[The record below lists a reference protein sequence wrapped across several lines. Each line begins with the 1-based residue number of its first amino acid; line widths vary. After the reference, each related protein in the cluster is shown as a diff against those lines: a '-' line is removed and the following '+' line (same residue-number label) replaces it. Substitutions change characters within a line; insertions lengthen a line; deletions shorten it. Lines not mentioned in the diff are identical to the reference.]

1 MSTDIRGHEALLHH
15 MGQNL
20 YGHQMPRFL
29 YCLDLNW
36 SGKVIKHKHCLQ
48 RDTGGDKILCGGGW
62 GVVVV
67 VVTRHARHS
76 TLAIFNVLFRGRADW
91 MPLML
96 TRPWTSC

>member
-1 MSTDIRGHEALLHH
+1 
-15 MGQNL
+15 
-20 YGHQMPRFL
+20 MPRFL

-48 RDTGGDKILCGGGW
+48 RDTDRDKIPCGAEW
-62 GVVVV
+62 GV

-76 TLAIFNVLFRGRADW
+76 ALATFNVLFRGRADW
-91 MPLML
+91 MPLTL